1 MKLMSSKKNLLM
13 GLTLNKTKLLFNH
26 IEPEIHIQRIFG
38 ATENGRIGT
47 EEFSEP
53 VHWGLSSWTM
63 VADITHLIDYG
74 RHKFSLPGQDVREV
88 WMNGRIR
95 EGILIVA
102 VVIATRTIST
112 IPFSSRMQHHSVNKQ
127 NG

>member
-1 MKLMSSKKNLLM
+1 MW
-13 GLTLNKTKLLFNH
+13 LTLNKTQLLFNH
-26 IEPEIHIQRIFG
+26 IKLEIRIKRIFG
-38 ATENGRIGT
+38 ATKDRRVGT

-74 RHKFSLPGQDVREV
+74 RHKFSLTGQDVHEV
-88 WMNGRIR
+88 WVNWRIR
-95 EGILIVA
+95 EGILVVA
-102 VVIATRTIST
+102 VVITTRTIGT
-112 IPFSSRMQHHSVNKQ
+112 IPFSSQTQHHPVNKQ